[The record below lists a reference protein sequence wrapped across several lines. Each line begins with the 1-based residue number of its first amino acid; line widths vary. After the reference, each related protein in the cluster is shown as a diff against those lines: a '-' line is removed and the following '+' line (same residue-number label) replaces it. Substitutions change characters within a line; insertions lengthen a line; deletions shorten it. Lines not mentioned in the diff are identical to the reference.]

1 MHDENK
7 MDLIV
12 NDILTEKWAIGK
24 NQNQVVD
31 VNFFAFPTTANVSSR
46 INVIIVGCFF
56 FGGFFLACWTLSLHV
71 CILIS
76 GRIQDIDSNLF
87 IGKGKGFDN
96 FSGFIDEVC
105 L

>member
-31 VNFFAFPTTANVSSR
+31 VYFFAFPTTANVSSR

-56 FGGFFLACWTLSLHV
+56 FGFFFWHV
-71 CILIS
+71 GLY
-76 GRIQDIDSNLF
+76 LYMYAF
-87 IGKGKGFDN
+87 
-96 FSGFIDEVC
+96 
-105 L
+105 